1 MQRSIDPCFSECF
14 EVRKMA
20 AHVVIGSNYG
30 DEGKGAI
37 TDYLTKRLQSPLVCR
52 FNGGAQAGHTVTKP
66 YGIEHVFSHVGAGT
80 FENADTYLGSNFIVN
95 PYLLNKELD
104 KLDNKVGYVPTIYCH
119 PKAMV
124 TTIYDMAINVII
136 ESLRDN
142 RHGSCGVGINET
154 VTRNHDGFKLTV
166 DQLQL
171 DTFELVDII
180 RDIHKNWVPR
190 RLARLNITDISEELH
205 EKTGNI
211 LLNDNYIHHVDILKQ
226 VLDDISIGVPTN
238 MDWNNVIFEGAQGL
252 GLDEYLG
259 NYPNVTRSM
268 TGLPFAIDTAIE
280 NGLTE
285 IQPVYVSRC
294 YTTRHGNG
302 QLAYE
307 NEFITG
313 SHLEDT
319 TNVENEWQGK
329 LRYAP
334 LNLKYM
340 KELINKDLARSSS
353 KNIKINTPVLAITCL
368 DQIRDS
374 IIVYDTNGNK
384 KELADS
390 NQLINL
396 IEQEIGYKVQFM
408 GYGYFCINN
417 F

>member
-1 MQRSIDPCFSECF
+1 MT
-14 EVRKMA
+14 

-30 DEGKGAI
+30 DEGKGVI
-37 TDYLTKRLQSPLVCR
+37 TDYLTKRLQPPLVCR

-66 YGIEHVFSHVGAGT
+66 YGIEHIFSHVGAGT
-80 FENADTYLGSNFIVN
+80 FENADTYLGSNFIIN
-95 PYLLNKELD
+95 PYLLNKELNALA
-104 KLDNKVGYVPTIYCH
+104 KLGYIPTVYCH

-136 ESLRDN
+136 ESLRN
-142 RHGSCGVGINET
+142 NKHGSCGLGINET
-154 VTRNHDGFKLTV
+154 VTRNHDEFSLTI
-166 DQLQL
+166 DQLL
-171 DTFELVDII
+171 WSKADLINLI
-180 RDIHKNWVPR
+180 RDIHKKWIPQ
-190 RLARLNITDISEELH
+190 RLARLNIVDIPSELH
-205 EKTGNI
+205 EKTGDI
-211 LLNDNYIHHVDILKQ
+211 LLNDNYSQHVNIIRR
-226 VLDDISIGVPTN
+226 VLDDIEIDIPKNREWS
-238 MDWNNVIFEGAQGL
+238 NVVFEGAQGL

-280 NGLTE
+280 NGLVE

-302 QLAYE
+302 QLAHE

-340 KELINKDLARSSS
+340 KELIDRDIARSSS

-374 IIVYDTNGNK
+374 IVVYDVNGNK
-384 KELADS
+384 KDFVIYEDGYP
-390 NQLINL
+390 LIDF
-396 IEQEIGYKVQFM
+396 IEQDLGYRVKFAS
-408 GYGYFCINN
+408 YGPGIIDAL
-417 F
+417 

>member
-1 MQRSIDPCFSECF
+1 M
-14 EVRKMA
+14 
-20 AHVVIGSNYG
+20 
-30 DEGKGAI
+30 
-37 TDYLTKRLQSPLVCR
+37 VCR

-66 YGIEHVFSHVGAGT
+66 YGIEHIFSHVGAGT
-80 FENADTYLGSNFIVN
+80 FENADTYLGSNFIIN
-95 PYLLNKELD
+95 PYLLNKELNALA
-104 KLDNKVGYVPTIYCH
+104 KLGYIPTVYCH

-136 ESLRDN
+136 ESLRNN
-142 RHGSCGVGINET
+142 RHGSCGLGINET
-154 VTRNHDGFKLTV
+154 VTRNHDKFSLTI
-166 DQLQL
+166 DQLL
-171 DTFELVDII
+171 WSKADLINLI
-180 RDIHKNWVPR
+180 RDIHKNWIPQ
-190 RLARLNITDISEELH
+190 RLARLNIVDIPSELH
-205 EKTGNI
+205 EKTGDI
-211 LLNDNYIHHVDILKQ
+211 LLNDNYNQHVNIIRR
-226 VLDDISIGVPTN
+226 VLDDIEVDIPKNREWS
-238 MDWNNVIFEGAQGL
+238 NVVFEGAQGL

-302 QLAYE
+302 QLAHE

-340 KELINKDLARSSS
+340 KELIDRDIARSSS

-374 IIVYDTNGNK
+374 IVVYDVNGNK
-384 KELADS
+384 KDFVIYEDGFGYS
-390 NQLINL
+390 LIDF
-396 IEQEIGYKVQFM
+396 IEQDLGYRVKFAS
-408 GYGYFCINN
+408 YGPGIIDAL
-417 F
+417 